1 MRLLLASLAL
11 SVAASAQP
19 ALRLPLDAAG
29 PALSVRAAKPSFT
42 TPSLGDAVDPDPTFD
57 LQDPDDFYGAR
68 TSAWAVGA
76 SVPVG
81 PVRVVGE
88 VPFALVS
95 ISDELYALYEEGG
108 FEQSQTGAA
117 LGNVRLGVERDLP
130 GLTGLT
136 VGADVR
142 LPTAT
147 GGVNTT
153 DGDASGIGFISRYEE
168 PGAFRDNLLTVSA
181 RASASRPVGPVA
193 VQAQLAPAL
202 GVWTG
207 DEGDRDNVGYLSY
220 TVHAIAPVGAA
231 RAGAGVSGT
240 LVVAGTEAS
249 AREDHEMS
257 VEALADV
264 AVGAFRPGVEVRVP
278 VAGFFAD
285 VVTAV
290 VGVGVTYAFD

>member
-1 MRLLLASLAL
+1 MRLLLASLAFA
-11 SVAASAQP
+11 VAASAQP
-19 ALRLPLDAAG
+19 ALRLPLDTDG

-42 TPSLGDAVDPDPTFD
+42 TPSFGDNVEPDPTFEA
-57 LQDPDDFYGAR
+57 QDPDDFYGAR
-68 TSAWAVGA
+68 TSAWAVEA

-81 PVRVVGE
+81 PVRVVAG

-95 ISDELYALYEEGG
+95 ISDELYELYVEGG
-108 FEQSQTGAA
+108 FEQSQTGTA

-130 GLTGLT
+130 GLT

-147 GGVNTT
+147 GAVNTT
-153 DGDASGIGFISRYEE
+153 DGDAGGIGFISRYEE
-168 PGAFRDNLLTVSA
+168 PGTFRDNLLTVSA
-181 RASASRPVGPVA
+181 RASAVRPVGPVA

-207 DEGDRDNVGYLSY
+207 DERDRDNVGYLAY
-220 TVHAIAPVGAA
+220 AAHVLAPAGPA
-231 RAGAGVSGT
+231 RVGAGVSGT

-249 AREDHEMS
+249 AREDHEMT

-264 AVGAFRPGVEVRVP
+264 AVGAFRPGVEIRVP
-278 VAGFFAD
+278 VSGFFAD
-285 VVTAV
+285 VLDAV